1 MLLDP
6 KAKGNVLDAKIGFVA
21 PVFLALHHLPL
32 IKLSNYRKQLFSCFL
47 LSAEIHPLKDFLP
60 NVAFNKTTFTNC
72 LKKKVCSCLCPGC
85 MLELKHMVTKIHTR
99 SFAKQ

>member
-47 LSAEIHPLKDFLP
+47 GSEEIHPLKDFFFQTL
-60 NVAFNKTTFTNC
+60 
-72 LKKKVCSCLCPGC
+72 LL
-85 MLELKHMVTKIHTR
+85 TKPLLQFI
-99 SFAKQ
+99 